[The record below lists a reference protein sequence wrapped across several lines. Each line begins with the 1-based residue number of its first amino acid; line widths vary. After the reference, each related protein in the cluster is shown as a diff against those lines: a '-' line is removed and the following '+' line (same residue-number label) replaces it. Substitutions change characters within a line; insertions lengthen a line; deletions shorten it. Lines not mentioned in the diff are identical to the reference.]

1 MSSSSIYRFVPIV
14 RKAERLR
21 PAVWKIAPIMS
32 RAASNFAKPQVS
44 EEGVD
49 ANLLVSKDLAKMFEE
64 IHQELESEIRY
75 ETELTDMSK

>member
-1 MSSSSIYRFVPIV
+1 
-14 RKAERLR
+14 
-21 PAVWKIAPIMS
+21 MS

-75 ETELTDMSK
+75 ETELTDMSKWVVDRFKVIVGTHSKKSRELLLQMIE